1 MELQAAPPPARA
13 IQKHV
18 SAPPEPVRRKIHVPA
33 EPLVFAA
40 LVMALVMFIAK
51 SASADGSHGADMA
64 PPATVAQQTAR

>member
-1 MELQAAPPPARA
+1 MELQVAPPPVRA
-13 IQKHV
+13 IQKHA

-51 SASADGSHGADMA
+51 SAAVDSAQGADTA
-64 PPATVAQQTAR
+64 PPATVAQQSAR